1 MKIKSLVTGSVFC
14 LIAMPVTANGIL
26 ETDSKSKPVEQ
37 TAENAKPAK
46 ATTEGLGLPTVERL
60 DQAYP
65 KSMTTSERLMEVT
78 AAMEP
83 NEVGEFFIL
92 KGEKLREAME
102 RWTKTAGY
110 ELVWQPKPE
119 EGDIRFAAN
128 MTFRDTFQ
136 GASKEFFKIV
146 REQTK
151 FDAQLH
157 SNGVLRVFVAT
168 AKR

>member
-1 MKIKSLVTGSVFC
+1 MSPKKALCASLLCVVSLGCVAGEEPANYESAKRSAGELSLPSVEKINRGFPEAMRGSQGV
-14 LIAMPVTANGIL
+14 
-26 ETDSKSKPVEQ
+26 
-37 TAENAKPAK
+37 
-46 ATTEGLGLPTVERL
+46 
-60 DQAYP
+60 
-65 KSMTTSERLMEVT
+65 ME
-78 AAMEP
+78 AASAVDRD
-83 NEVGEFFIL
+83 EVAEFFIL

-102 RWTKTAGY
+102 RWTRTAGY

-119 EGDIRFAAN
+119 DGDVRFAAN
-128 MTFRDTFQ
+128 MNFRSTFA
-136 GASKEFFKIV
+136 GATEEFFRIV